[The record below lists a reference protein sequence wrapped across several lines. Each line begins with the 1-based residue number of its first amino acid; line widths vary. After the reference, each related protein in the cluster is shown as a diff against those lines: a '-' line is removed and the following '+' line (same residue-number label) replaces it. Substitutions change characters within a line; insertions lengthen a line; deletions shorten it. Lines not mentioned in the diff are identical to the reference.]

1 VLYTKPTP
9 LVDKVKRYAC
19 PTLRSSLNQ
28 TGNHR
33 NSIVSETSATR
44 LFAWLWR
51 DYLRP
56 HKTLFIGALVL
67 MAIEGSM
74 LGFLSW
80 MIQPMFDD
88 VFVEGDQGTLWWV
101 GIGIMIIFCV
111 RAVSGSGQKV
121 LMTRLTQLS
130 AASMRNHLLRHVM
143 ELDSSYHQSHPPGQ
157 LIERVQGDVTAV
169 NQIWSSVATGVGR
182 DLIALIALF
191 SVAISVDWKWTAI
204 ALAGIPFLVLPSLAA
219 QAYVRRRSGVARELA
234 GRMSTRLD
242 EVFHGINPIKL
253 NALETYQSNQY
264 AALQKQRVK
273 AEVKSATGKAAVPA
287 LIDIMTGIGFLGV
300 LVFGGSEIIAGE
312 KTVGQFM
319 SFFTAMSLTFE
330 PLRRLGAMSGQW
342 QTAAASIDRIRAILT
357 VQPTLISPASPMPKP
372 VGAPAISFDNVTLE
386 YGDLPVLRGT
396 SFTAKAGQTT
406 ALVGASGA
414 GKSTIFNVLT
424 RLVDPKSGAVT
435 IGDAPTTALSLPDLR
450 SLFSVVAQDAAL
462 FDESLRDNILLGRN
476 DITDDTLKSVLDA
489 AHVSD
494 FLGNQPDGLDSPAG
508 PRGSNLSGGQR
519 QRVAIAR
526 ALLRDTPILLLD
538 EATSALDTKSEA
550 IVQSALEKLSVGRTT
565 LVIAHR
571 LSTVRNADSII
582 VMDQGRVVDQGTHDA
597 LLERGGLYADLYNL
611 QFAQSQAQ
619 T

>member
-1 VLYTKPTP
+1 M
-9 LVDKVKRYAC
+9 
-19 PTLRSSLNQ
+19 
-28 TGNHR
+28 
-33 NSIVSETSATR
+33 SETSATR

-56 HKTLFIGALVL
+56 HRTLFFAALVL

-88 VFVEGDQGTLWWV
+88 VFVQGETDTLWWV
-101 GIGIMIIFCV
+101 GIGILLIFCV
-111 RAVSGSGQKV
+111 RAVSASGQKI

-130 AASMRNHLLRHVM
+130 AAAMRNHLLRHIM
-143 ELDSSYHQSHPPGQ
+143 DLDSSYHQTNPPGQ

-169 NQIWSSVATGVGR
+169 NQIWSGIATGIGR
-182 DLIALIALF
+182 DVIALIALF
-191 SVAISVDWKWTAI
+191 GVAISVDGLWTLI
-204 ALAGIPFLVLPSLAA
+204 ALIGVPFLVLPSLAA
-219 QAYVRRRSGVARELA
+219 QAYVRKRASVARALA
-234 GRMSTRLD
+234 GRMATRLD

-253 NALETYQSNQY
+253 NTLEAYQADRY
-264 AALQKQRVK
+264 AALQDDRVK
-273 AEVKSATGKAAVPA
+273 AEVKAATGQAAVPA

-300 LVFGGSEIIAGE
+300 LIFGGSEIIAGE

-319 SFFTAMSLTFE
+319 SFFTAMSLAFE

-342 QTAAASIDRIRAILT
+342 QTAAASIDRIQSVLLAKPSL
-357 VQPTLISPASPMPKP
+357 VSPAQALPTPA
-372 VGAPAISFDNVTLE
+372 GAPTITFNNVSLE
-386 YGDLPVLRGT
+386 YGDLPVLRGA
-396 SFTAKAGQTT
+396 SFTAQAGQTT

-414 GKSTIFNVLT
+414 GKSTVFNVLT
-424 RLVDPKSGAVT
+424 RLVDPKEGTVT
-435 IGDAPTTALSLPDLR
+435 IADTAVNAIALPALR
-450 SLFSVVAQDAAL
+450 RLFSVVAQDAAL
-462 FDESLRDNILLGRN
+462 FDESLRDNLLLGR
-476 DITDDTLKSVLDA
+476 TDVTDSQLQTVLDA

-494 FLGNQPDGLDSPAG
+494 FLGNLPAGLDSPAG

-550 IVQSALEKLSVGRTT
+550 VVQAALEKLSVGRTT

-611 QFAQSQAQ
+611 QFAQDQVEP
-619 T
+619 